1 MTKSIQLNFTD
12 DQYDFF
18 YRFAKKNNL
27 SISDVLRKLILDGFI
42 ISIGSE
48 EYLQLDEEI
57 NKLNKSIKEYGIY
70 VVENYS
76 EKDRDLQMEE
86 ISEILKEIKN
96 IREELYIHFD
106 KNQKKMQEF
115 ESLLLEEYSLRE
127 NIELLRKKIKKISEI
142 YLNRLG
148 EDIENI

>member
-106 KNQKKMQEF
+106 KNQKKLQEF